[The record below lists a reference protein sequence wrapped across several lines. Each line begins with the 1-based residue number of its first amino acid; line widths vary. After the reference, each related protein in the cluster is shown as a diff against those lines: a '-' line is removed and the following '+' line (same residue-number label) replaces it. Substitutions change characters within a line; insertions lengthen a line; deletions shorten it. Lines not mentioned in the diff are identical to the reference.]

1 VAAGPL
7 AVGLLTVRA
16 GRLRAMRPI
25 LLIAVAVL
33 LGGPVL
39 AQASTPAVRGPL
51 IDVRVDGTTAF
62 ADIVRTVVAARR
74 GSAAERVDLE
84 AERNR
89 VYALGTFAEVSVA
102 LEDRGAGPVLVVRV
116 RENPQIAAVEVVGGT
131 LLDGPQLRDAIVAE
145 HLLDPGRI
153 LNVLRADEASATL
166 QAIHRSVGVP
176 FDVGVRL
183 DLVPDASA
191 GTDADGRTP
200 VRDVYTI
207 DESAAL
213 RRVVFDDSTVLDEDE
228 LGRVFD
234 RVASRETFDFADYR
248 AAVDAVALQY
258 ASAGFR
264 QSGVDLERS
273 TLANGIL
280 TVRFRELR
288 IAAFDTVAVGVDP
301 SDLSLKVGDLFNYDV
316 LLEDVRRLA
325 EGRSSDVRI
334 ETLATASGAV
344 RVRFVVGAPDTAGPV
359 RDVVIE
365 GNTRLSD
372 EELASAFVLREGD
385 TFTSAL
391 ADEDFRSIRAAYE
404 AIGVVIEAAPAYNY
418 LDGTYVQRVTEL
430 TIAGYEVVYDGEPG
444 RTVERVITRYLP
456 PAGELVDLRRI
467 DDGLRALARLGV
479 VTPVNRLLVPTDVP
493 GEVTVEVVV
502 RANSTGLLQ
511 PGAQY
516 STETGFSASVAF
528 SESNLFGLA
537 HSLSAELQLLTS
549 DLGLLV
555 GGSVRY
561 AVPWL
566 DLPVADL
573 QEVPTSVSLTL
584 FSVVDV
590 NQPLSI
596 DGALSATFPGL
607 AVRPE
612 TLVPVGEYMARS
624 SGVGFSV
631 GRRVLPNTDLV
642 VSARGTYD
650 QYALEPAR
658 EDCAIDVDGAVTNP
672 ERCALPPSIALE
684 YLPQGGLSAFTSAAL
699 TYDDRDS
706 PAFPRDGLAAT
717 ASYGFGWGN
726 DQRDAVTG
734 AALPY
739 TFQQV
744 QAGVKTYLALADVFD
759 GIEDRNHVFAVRLNG
774 GIQFGEDYPASR
786 RFRVGRVP
794 VEATE
799 IRGYAD
805 TDFDLTRAYLTSS
818 VEYRYDFGFSTVATE
833 TVIGILFADLAYVS
847 DVPGFAPWEAPPFA
861 SAGFGV
867 QINLGFGGVSLP
879 ALRFDYG
886 FSERN
891 PGGVFAFRV
900 GAVF

>member
-1 VAAGPL
+1 
-7 AVGLLTVRA
+7 
-16 GRLRAMRPI
+16 MRRI
-25 LLIAVAVL
+25 LFIAVAVL
-33 LGGPVL
+33 CAGTVF
-39 AQASTPAVRGPL
+39 AQDATAVRGPL
-51 IDVRVDGTTAF
+51 IEVRVDGTSAF

-74 GSAAERVDLE
+74 GTAAERVDLE

-116 RENPQIAAVEVVGGT
+116 RENPQISTVEVVGGT
-131 LLDGPQLRDAIVAE
+131 LLDAAQLRDALVAE

-153 LNVLRADEASATL
+153 LNVLRADEAVATL

-183 DLVPDASA
+183 DLIPDAGA
-191 GTDADGRTP
+191 GADAEGRTP
-200 VRDVYTI
+200 VRVVYEI
-207 DESAAL
+207 DESAQV
-213 RRVVFDDSTVLDEDE
+213 RRVVFDESAVLDEPE
-228 LGRVFD
+228 LGRIFD
-234 RVASRETFDFADYR
+234 GVSSQDTFDFARYR
-248 AAVDAVALQY
+248 QAVESVGLRYTAE
-258 ASAGFR
+258 GFR

-273 TLANGIL
+273 TLANGVL

-301 SDLSLKVGDLFNYDV
+301 SDLSLQVGDLFNYDV

-359 RDVVIE
+359 TDVVIE
-365 GNTRLSD
+365 GNTRISD
-372 EELASAFVLREGD
+372 EELAAAFALQVGD

-391 ADEDFRSIRAAYE
+391 ADEDFRAIRAAYE
-404 AIGVVIEAAPAYNY
+404 AVGVVIEAAPAYNY
-418 LDGTYVQRVTEL
+418 LDGTYVQRITEL

-444 RTVERVITRYLP
+444 RTAERVITRYLP
-456 PAGELVDLRRI
+456 AVGELVDLRRI
-467 DDGLRALARLGV
+467 DDGLRSLARLGV

-493 GEVTVEVVV
+493 GEVDVEVIV

-516 STETGFSASVAF
+516 STETGFSASVAY

-537 HSLSAELQLLTS
+537 HALSAELQLLTS

-561 AVPWL
+561 AIPWL
-566 DLPVADL
+566 DLPVLDL
-573 QEVPTSVSLTL
+573 QEVPTSVSLSL

-596 DGALSATFPGL
+596 DGALTATLPGL

-624 SGVGFSV
+624 SGIAFSV

-658 EDCAIDVDGAVTNP
+658 EACEVDAAGDVTNAD
-672 ERCALPPSIALE
+672 RCALPPSIALD
-684 YLPQGGLSAFTSAAL
+684 YLPQGGLSAFTAAAL

-706 PAFPRDGLAAT
+706 PAFPREGLAAT
-717 ASYGFGWGN
+717 LSYGVGWGN
-726 DQRDAVTG
+726 DQRDPATG

-739 TFQQV
+739 TYQQV
-744 QAGVKTYLALADVFD
+744 QAGVKTYVTLADVF
-759 GIEDRNHVFAVRLNG
+759 GGVEDRNHVFAVRLNG
-774 GIQFGEDYPASR
+774 GIQFGSDYPASR

-794 VEATE
+794 VETTE

-805 TDFDLTRAYLTSS
+805 TDFDLTRSYLTSS

-833 TVIGILFADLAYVS
+833 TIIGIVFVDLAYVS
-847 DVPGFAPWEAPPFA
+847 DVPGFAAWQAPPFA

-900 GAVF
+900 GSVF

>member
-1 VAAGPL
+1 
-7 AVGLLTVRA
+7 
-16 GRLRAMRPI
+16 MRRF
-25 LLIAVAVL
+25 LFIAVFALCGGAVF
-33 LGGPVL
+33 
-39 AQASTPAVRGPL
+39 AQATAPAVRGPL
-51 IDVRVDGTTAF
+51 VEVRVDGTTAY

-74 GSAAERVDLE
+74 GSPAERVDLE

-89 VYALGTFAEVSVA
+89 VYALGTFAEVAVA

-116 RENPQIAAVEVVGGT
+116 RENPEVAAVEVVGGT
-131 LLDGPQLRDAIVAE
+131 LLDGEQLRDAIVAE

-153 LNVLRADEASATL
+153 LNVLRADEAISTV

-176 FDVGVRL
+176 YDVGVRL

-191 GTDADGRTP
+191 GTDAEGRAP
-200 VRDVYTI
+200 VRLVYTI
-207 DESAAL
+207 DESARL
-213 RRVVFDDSTVLDEDE
+213 RRIVFGDSSVLDEAE
-228 LGRVFD
+228 LDRIFD
-234 RVASRETFDFADYR
+234 GVRAQEDFDFARYR
-248 AAVDAVALQY
+248 QTVDAVATRY
-258 ASAGFR
+258 AAEGYR

-301 SDLSLKVGDLFNYDV
+301 SELSLRVGDLFNYDV

-325 EGRSSDVRI
+325 EGRSADVRI
-334 ETLATASGAV
+334 ETLATTSGAV

-359 RDVVIE
+359 EAIAIE

-372 EELASAFVLREGD
+372 EELADLFVLRVGD

-404 AIGVVIEAAPAYNY
+404 AEGVVIEASPSYNY
-418 LDGTYVQRVTEL
+418 LDGTYVQRITEL
-430 TIAGYEVVYDGEPG
+430 RIAGYEVVYDGEPG
-444 RTVERVITRYLP
+444 GTAERVITRYLP
-456 PAGELVDLRRI
+456 PEGELVDLRRI
-467 DDGLRALARLGV
+467 DDGLRSLARLGV
-479 VTPVNRLLVPTDVP
+479 VTPVNRLLVPTDEP
-493 GEVTVEVVV
+493 GEVVVEVVV

-516 STETGFSASVAF
+516 STETGFSASVAY
-528 SESNLFGLA
+528 SESDLFGLA
-537 HSLSAELQLLTS
+537 HTLSAEVQLLTS
-549 DLGLLV
+549 DLGFLV

-561 AVPWL
+561 AIPWL
-566 DLPVADL
+566 DLPIGDL
-573 QEVPTSVSLTL
+573 QEVPTSVSLSL
-584 FSVVDV
+584 FSLVDV

-596 DGALSATFPGL
+596 DGALTATYPGL
-607 AVRPE
+607 APGE
-612 TLVPVGEYMARS
+612 STLVPIGEYLARS

-658 EDCAIDVDGAVTNP
+658 EECVIDGGAVTNP
-672 ERCALPPSIALE
+672 ERCALPPAVALP
-684 YLPQGGLSAFTSAAL
+684 YLPQGGLSAFTAAAL
-699 TYDDRDS
+699 SYDDRDS
-706 PAFPRDGLAAT
+706 PAFPREGLAAT
-717 ASYGFGWGN
+717 LSVGLGWGN
-726 DQRDAVTG
+726 DQRDPVTS

-739 TFQQV
+739 TYQQV
-744 QAGVKTYLALADVFD
+744 QAGVKTYVALADVFD
-759 GIEDRNHVFAVRLNG
+759 GVGDRNHVFAVRLNG
-774 GIQFGEDYPASR
+774 GTQFGEDYPASR

-805 TDFDLTRAYLTSS
+805 TDFDLTRSYLTSS

-833 TVIGILFADLAYVS
+833 TVIGIVFVDLAYVS
-847 DVPGFAPWEAPPFA
+847 DVPGFTAGGAPLFG

-900 GAVF
+900 GSVF

>member
-1 VAAGPL
+1 MRRFLIFAVAALCSG
-7 AVGLLTVRA
+7 T
-16 GRLRAMRPI
+16 
-25 LLIAVAVL
+25 
-33 LGGPVL
+33 VL
-39 AQASTPAVRGPL
+39 AQPSTPTVRGP
-51 IDVRVDGTTAF
+51 IVEVRVDGTTAF

-74 GSAAERVDLE
+74 GTAAERVDLE

-89 VYALGTFAEVSVA
+89 VYALGTFAEVAVA

-116 RENPQIAAVEVVGGT
+116 LENPPIAAVEVVGGD
-131 LLDGPQLRDAIVAE
+131 LLDGEQLRDAIVAE
-145 HLLDPGRI
+145 HLLNAGRI
-153 LNVLRADEASATL
+153 LNVLRADEAVATL

-176 FDVGVRL
+176 YDVGVRL
-183 DLVPDASA
+183 DLIPDATA
-191 GTDADGRTP
+191 GADAAGRTP
-200 VRDVYTI
+200 VRVVYTI

-213 RRVVFDDSTVLDEDE
+213 RRVVFDVSAVLDEAALD
-228 LGRVFD
+228 RTFD
-234 RVASRETFDFADYR
+234 GVASLDDFDFARYR
-248 AAVDAVALQY
+248 QAVDAVALRY
-258 ASAGFR
+258 TAEGYR

-301 SDLSLKVGDLFNYDV
+301 SDLSLRVGDLFNYDV

-325 EGRSSDVRI
+325 AGRSSDIRI
-334 ETLATASGAV
+334 ETLATPSGAV

-359 RDVVIE
+359 REVSIE

-372 EELASAFVLREGD
+372 EELAALFVLREGD

-404 AIGVVIEAAPAYNY
+404 AAGVVIEATPSYNY
-418 LDGTYVQRVTEL
+418 LDGTYVQRITEL

-456 PAGELVDLRRI
+456 PVGDLVDLRRI
-467 DDGLRALARLGV
+467 DDGLRSLARLGV

-493 GEVTVEVVV
+493 GEVTVELIV
-502 RANSTGLLQ
+502 RANRTGLLQ

-537 HSLSAELQLLTS
+537 HALSAEVQVLTS
-549 DLGLLV
+549 DLGFLV

-561 AVPWL
+561 AIPWL
-566 DLPVADL
+566 DLDFGDL
-573 QEVPTSVSLTL
+573 REVPTSVSLSL

-596 DGALSATFPGL
+596 DGALTATLPGL

-624 SGVGFSV
+624 SGIGFSV

-642 VSARGTYD
+642 VSARGTYE

-658 EDCAIDVDGAVTNP
+658 EACTIDAAGNVTNAD
-672 ERCALPPSIALE
+672 RCALPPAIALD

-706 PAFPRDGLAAT
+706 PAFPREGLAASL
-717 ASYGFGWGN
+717 AVGFGWGN
-726 DQRDAVTG
+726 DQRDPVTS

-739 TFQQV
+739 TYQQV
-744 QAGVKTYLALADVFD
+744 QAGVKTYVALADVFD
-759 GIEDRNHVFAVRLNG
+759 GVEDRNHVFAVRLNG
-774 GIQFGEDYPASR
+774 GLQFGEDYPASR

-805 TDFDLTRAYLTSS
+805 TDFDLTRSYLTSS

-833 TVIGILFADLAYVS
+833 TVIGIVFADLAYVS
-847 DVPGFAPWEAPPFA
+847 DVPGFASGEAPLFA